1 MQRRQTD
8 VEICYAA
15 DCINNNALLCDLIR
29 VSITDTGVCKDYSTK
44 ALEVPA
50 ETTEETN

>member
-29 VSITDTGVCKDYSTK
+29 VSMTDKGTCKDYST
-44 ALEVPA
+44 EVPA
-50 ETTEETN
+50 EITEETN

>member
-29 VSITDTGVCKDYSTK
+29 VSITDTGTCKDYTTIVSE
-44 ALEVPA
+44 APA